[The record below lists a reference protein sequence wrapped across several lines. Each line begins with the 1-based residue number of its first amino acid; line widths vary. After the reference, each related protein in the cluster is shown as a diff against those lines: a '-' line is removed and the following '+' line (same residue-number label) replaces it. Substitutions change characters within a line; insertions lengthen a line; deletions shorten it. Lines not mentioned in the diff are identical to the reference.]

1 MAKEETKKKTT
12 TKKTTTTKKA
22 APKTTAA
29 KKTTAPKKAAAPKKT
44 TTTTKKTTSA
54 KKTTTAKKSPVL
66 VQEKNQYGKMTIAL
80 LLIAA
85 VLIACYC
92 GYQIKSGNWNVGI
105 AKVTES
111 EKKFKEEFE
120 ALNGSAN
127 EEGITHITVTIPE
140 DNNVEYLSL
149 KDADKM
155 LDAEENK
162 SGVIL
167 FGYASNPWGRNLIP
181 LLLEVAKEK
190 ELDKIYYVNLM
201 DEEGND
207 LRTTYTLDEKTGKLN
222 MIQGEN
228 EYYNVRSSLTD
239 YISDYVYYN
248 AKDKKTTMKGEKY
261 LSAPTVVAIKDGKIL
276 DVYESTIE
284 MTEKDSG
291 ATKVFTNEDKTSAKD
306 AFAKLIDAYLA
317 VDEATE
323 EVEDKE

>member
-22 APKTTAA
+22 APKKPAA
-29 KKTTAPKKAAAPKKT
+29 KKTTKTTTKAAAPKKT
-44 TTTTKKTTSA
+44 TTKKTTKVKKTVA
-54 KKTTTAKKSPVL
+54 KKTPVL

-80 LLIAA
+80 ALIAI

-92 GYQIKSGNWNVGI
+92 GYQIKSGAWDVGQTKI
-105 AKVTES
+105 TES
-111 EKKFKEEFE
+111 EKKFKTEFE
-120 ALNGSAN
+120 TLNGTAN
-127 EEGITHITVTIPE
+127 ADGITHITVTIPE
-140 DNNVEYLSL
+140 DNNIEYLSL

-155 LDAEENK
+155 LEASENK

-167 FGYASNPWGRNLIP
+167 FGYAANPWGRNLIP
-181 LLLEVAKEK
+181 LLLEVANEK

-201 DEEGND
+201 DEDGID

-222 MIQGEN
+222 MVQGEN
-228 EYYNVRSSLTD
+228 EYYNVRSSLSD

-261 LSAPTVVAIKDGKIL
+261 LSAPTVVAIKNGQIL

-284 MTEKDSG
+284 TTEKDSG
-291 ATKVFTNEDKTSAKD
+291 ATKVFTTEDKNKAKE
-306 AFAKLIDAYLA
+306 AFNALIDAYLA
-317 VDEATE
+317 EEEATE

>member
-12 TKKTTTTKKA
+12 AKKTTTKKA
-22 APKTTAA
+22 APKKPAA
-29 KKTTAPKKAAAPKKT
+29 KK
-44 TTTTKKTTSA
+44 TTTTKKTTTQ
-54 KKTTTAKKSPVL
+54 KKTTTKTAPVKKTTTKKSPVL

-92 GYQIKSGNWNVGI
+92 GYQIKSGNWNVGSSKI
-105 AKVTES
+105 TES

-120 ALNGSAN
+120 TLNGTAN

-140 DNNVEYLSL
+140 NNNIEYITL

-155 LDAEENK
+155 LDAEEKK

-181 LLLEVAKEK
+181 LLLEVAEEK

-222 MIQGEN
+222 MVQGEN

-261 LSAPTVVAIKDGKIL
+261 LSAPTIVAIKDGEIL

-291 ATKVFTNEDKTSAKD
+291 ATKVFTTEDKTSAKD

>member
-12 TKKTTTTKKA
+12 AKKTTTTKKA
-22 APKTTAA
+22 APKKPAA
-29 KKTTAPKKAAAPKKT
+29 KK
-44 TTTTKKTTSA
+44 TTTTKKTTA
-54 KKTTTAKKSPVL
+54 QKKTTTKTAPVKKTTTKKSPVL

-92 GYQIKSGNWNVGI
+92 GYQIKSGNWNVGSSKI
-105 AKVTES
+105 TES

-120 ALNGSAN
+120 TLNGTAN

-140 DNNVEYLSL
+140 NNNIEYITL

-155 LDAEENK
+155 LDAEEKK

-181 LLLEVAKEK
+181 LLLEVAEEK

-222 MIQGEN
+222 MVQGEN

-261 LSAPTVVAIKDGKIL
+261 LSAPTIVAIKDGEIL

-291 ATKVFTNEDKTSAKD
+291 ATKVFTTEDKTSAKD

>member
-22 APKTTAA
+22 APKKPAA
-29 KKTTAPKKAAAPKKT
+29 KKTTTKTTTKKAPVKKA
-44 TTTTKKTTSA
+44 TTTKKTVA
-54 KKTTTAKKSPVL
+54 KKAPVL

-80 LLIAA
+80 VLIAL

-92 GYQIKSGNWNVGI
+92 GYQIKSGNWNVGQTKI
-105 AKVTES
+105 TES
-111 EKKFKEEFE
+111 EKKFKTEFE
-120 ALNGSAN
+120 TLNGTAN
-127 EEGITHITVTIPE
+127 SDGITHITVTIPE
-140 DNNVEYLSL
+140 DNNVEYITL

-155 LDAEENK
+155 LDASENK
-162 SGVIL
+162 SGIIL
-167 FGYASNPWGRNLIP
+167 FGYAANPWGRNLIP
-181 LLLEVAKEK
+181 LLLEVANEK

-201 DEEGND
+201 NEDGID

-222 MIQGEN
+222 MVQGEN
-228 EYYNVRSSLTD
+228 EYYNVRASLSD

-261 LSAPTVVAIKDGKIL
+261 LSAPTVVAIKEGKIL

-284 MTEKDSG
+284 TTEKDSG
-291 ATKVFTNEDKTSAKD
+291 ATKVFTTEDKNKAKE
-306 AFAKLIDAYLA
+306 AFGALIDAYLA
-317 VDEATE
+317 EEEATE